1 MNQLTQELSCA
12 EIVDLIQDKLPALFF
27 VFSRGRTEILAQDL
41 SREWDFLTP
50 EEKDKSLEIVTA
62 AEKEFPGSFGGSSWN
77 TLKRLLSQ
85 GVAYHHAGM
94 LPPVKYLVETLY
106 SKRLVWVVFCT
117 ETFAAGVNFPAASAV
132 FDSTRKWD
140 GHDFRILQNRE
151 FYQMAGRAGR
161 RGFDEAGHAIIR
173 IDNRFPE
180 QTGFF
185 DDNKIEPVSGRLTI
199 SPNTVLSLLRYKS
212 DEEIERF
219 LKDNFRI
226 YQINLRE
233 KELSGQIDEIEK
245 QIDGLKENL
254 CQYCLTLRCPV
265 ERTKLTKKLRH
276 GRQGK
281 KKREQLKKQLQT
293 NPARN
298 CEEPNKCKNGAE
310 ELRKAVESLA
320 LLGQEYSKTTKL
332 IGATIK
338 EFDEVRRILE
348 KLGYL
353 KDRQFFPRGLFALEL
368 HVQEIFVTELVFS
381 GLIEEAD
388 PAEVAAVLAGIEFT
402 SGRNIGANWLEM
414 TSMQEVSQIRWELLG
429 MGVPERFCLWS
440 DIPGALAYHWYQGTG
455 FNELLEMS
463 SMQPGDLF
471 SIFRREIDLLR
482 QIERAAGEN
491 VTLAEKAK
499 AIRNRM
505 DREEIAHCF

>member
-1 MNQLTQELSCA
+1 MNQENQELTCA
-12 EIVDLIQDKLPALFF
+12 EIVELIQDKLPALFF
-27 VFSRGRTEILAQDL
+27 VFSRGRTEILAQEL

-50 EEKDKSLEIVTA
+50 EEKIRSQELIRA
-62 AEKEFPGSFGGSSWN
+62 AETEFAGSFSGSGWN
-77 TLKRLLSQ
+77 TLKRLLAQ

-106 SKRLVWVVFCT
+106 SQRLVWVVFCT

-173 IDNRFPE
+173 IDARFPE

-185 DDNKIEPVSGRLTI
+185 DNNKIEPVSGRLTI
-199 SPNTVLSLLRYKS
+199 SPNTVLSLLRYKT
-212 DEEIERF
+212 DQEIDRF

-226 YQINLRE
+226 YQINLKVE
-233 KELSGQIDEIEK
+233 ELSGQITE
-245 QIDGLKENL
+245 LKEYIEEIKVTL
-254 CQYCLTLRCPV
+254 CPHCLTMKCPV
-265 ERTKLTKKLRH
+265 ERDKVSKKLRH
-276 GRQGK
+276 GRQSK
-281 KKREQLKKQLQT
+281 KKRDQLRKELT
-293 NPARN
+293 DVTGRN
-298 CEEPNKCKNGAE
+298 CPEPNKCKNDAE
-310 ELRKAVESLA
+310 ELRKASQKLTVLE
-320 LLGQEYSKTTKL
+320 QEHRKTKKQ
-332 IGATIK
+332 IGGTIK
-338 EFDEVRRILE
+338 EFDEVRNLLE

-353 KDRQFFPRGLFALEL
+353 KDRQFYPRGLFALEL

-381 GLIEEAD
+381 GLVEEAD
-388 PAEVAAVLAGIEFT
+388 PAEVAAVLAGVEFS
-402 SGRNIGANWLEM
+402 SGRNMGANWLEAA
-414 TSMQEVSQIRWELLG
+414 SMEEVSQLRWELLG

-463 SMQPGDLF
+463 NMQPGDLF

-491 VTLAEKAK
+491 ATLAEKAK
-499 AIRNRM
+499 TIRNRM
-505 DREEIAHCF
+505 DREEVAHCF

>member
-1 MNQLTQELSCA
+1 MNQEHQELSCA
-12 EIVDLIQDKLPALFF
+12 EIVELIQDKLPALFF

-50 EEKDKSLEIVTA
+50 AEKLTA
-62 AEKEFPGSFGGSSWN
+62 AAIVSAAESEFAGSFSGSSWQ

-85 GVAYHHAGM
+85 GIAYHHAGM

-106 SKRLVWVVFCT
+106 SQRLVWVVFCT

-161 RGFDEAGHAIIR
+161 RGFDQAGHAIIR
-173 IDNRFPE
+173 IDSRFPE

-185 DDNKIEPVSGRLTI
+185 DDRQIEPVSGRLTI
-199 SPNTVLSLLRYKS
+199 SPNTVLSLLRYKT

-219 LKDNFRI
+219 LQDNFRI
-226 YQINLRE
+226 YQINARE
-233 KELSGQIDEIEK
+233 QELSDEIGELNE
-245 QIDGLKENL
+245 QMNGLKESL
-254 CQYCLTLRCPV
+254 CPYCLTLKCPV
-265 ERTKLTKKLRH
+265 ERAKIAKKLKQ

-281 KKREQLKKQLQT
+281 KKREQLKSQLT
-293 NPARN
+293 ANTARD
-298 CEEPNKCKNGAE
+298 CPEPNKCKSGAE
-310 ELRKAVESLA
+310 ELRKASERLSTLV
-320 LLGQEYSKTTKL
+320 QQYQKTTKL
-332 IGATIK
+332 SGGTVK
-338 EFDEVRRILE
+338 EYEEVRRILE

-353 KDRQFFPRGLFALEL
+353 KDRQFYPRGLFALEL

-381 GLIEEAD
+381 GVFEEAD
-388 PAEVAAVLAGIEFT
+388 PAEVAAILAGVEFT
-402 SGRNIGANWLEM
+402 SGRNTGASWLEL
-414 TSMQEVSQIRWELLG
+414 TALQEVSQMRWELLN
-429 MGVPERFCLWS
+429 MGVPEQFCQWS
-440 DIPGALAYHWYQGTG
+440 DIPSALAYQWYQGTG
-455 FNELLEMS
+455 FNELLEMT

-491 VTLAEKAK
+491 QTLAEKAK
-499 AIRNRM
+499 TIRNRM
-505 DREEIAHCF
+505 DREEVAHCF